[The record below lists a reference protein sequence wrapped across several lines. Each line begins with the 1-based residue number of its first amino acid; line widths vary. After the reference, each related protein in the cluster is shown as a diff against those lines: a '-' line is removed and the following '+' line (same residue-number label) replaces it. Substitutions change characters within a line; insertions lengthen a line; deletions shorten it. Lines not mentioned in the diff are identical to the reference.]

1 MSITIIKMDKS
12 QAFKAFNLLVKEFLE
27 LANTWRSYRQNGWS
41 CHSPYTFVPKDA
53 ELTR

>member
-27 LANTWRSYRQNGWS
+27 LANTWRSYRQNG
-41 CHSPYTFVPKDA
+41 
-53 ELTR
+53 